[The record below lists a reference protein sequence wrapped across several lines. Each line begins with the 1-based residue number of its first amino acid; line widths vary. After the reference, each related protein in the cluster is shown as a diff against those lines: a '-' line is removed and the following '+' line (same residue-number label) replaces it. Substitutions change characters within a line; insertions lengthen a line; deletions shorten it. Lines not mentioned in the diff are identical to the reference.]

1 MDETI
6 KALEDLIESQ
16 KDLCVQYE
24 AEIELLNKWLKTKDE
39 HISLL
44 EQRVAV
50 LEKLLDANGIDE

>member
-24 AEIELLNKWLKTKDE
+24 AEIELLNKWLDTKDE

-50 LEKLLDANGIDE
+50 LEKLLDAYGIDE